1 MKIAQGKFTMVADED
16 HCIATIVFEPPLDD
30 TLVECSG
37 KGVTI
42 YEAYLIYKGSCLATR
57 PYLTSKID
65 DPTIGVI

>member
-42 YEAYLIYKGSCLATR
+42 YEALLNLQRELFGHQAIFNFKN
-57 PYLTSKID
+57 
-65 DPTIGVI
+65 